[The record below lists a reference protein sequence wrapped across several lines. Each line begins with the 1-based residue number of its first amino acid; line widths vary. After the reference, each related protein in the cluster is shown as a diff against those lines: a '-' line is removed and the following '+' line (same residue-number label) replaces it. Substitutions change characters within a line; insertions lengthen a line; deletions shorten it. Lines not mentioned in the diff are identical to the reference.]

1 MAVAYA
7 IPAATLE
14 LTEEIKK
21 SRFITLIAHTPTVA
35 AAKEWVNEVKRQH
48 PSARHHCWAFVAGA
62 PQDSQVYG
70 FSDDGEPSGTAGKPM
85 LAQLM
90 GSGCG
95 EICAVVV
102 RYYGGIQLGTGGL
115 VKAYGGGVGAAL
127 KQLATE
133 LKVPRTPSI
142 IQCDYGDIGVVES
155 LIASHGGALLA
166 ADYGLQV
173 TLQVAWESADWGQ
186 VDRELT
192 DRTHGRVSLCPLD
205 G

>member
-1 MAVAYA
+1 MAAAYA
-7 IPAATLE
+7 IPAAPLE

-35 AAKEWVNEVKRQH
+35 AAKEWVSEVKRVH
-48 PSARHHCWAFVAGA
+48 PGARHHCWAFVAGA
-62 PQDSQVYG
+62 PQDSHVYG
-70 FSDDGEPSGTAGKPM
+70 FSDDGEPFGTAGKPM

-90 GSGCG
+90 GSGLG

-133 LKVPRTPSI
+133 LKVPRTSSI
-142 IQCDYGDIGVVES
+142 IQCDYGDTGVVES
-155 LIASHGGALLA
+155 LIASYGGELLT
-166 ADYGLQV
+166 ADYGQQV
-173 TLQVAWESADWGQ
+173 IFQVVWLSAAWAR
-186 VDRELT
+186 VDQELT
-192 DRTHGRVSLCPLD
+192 NRTHGRVSLCSLD
-205 G
+205 S